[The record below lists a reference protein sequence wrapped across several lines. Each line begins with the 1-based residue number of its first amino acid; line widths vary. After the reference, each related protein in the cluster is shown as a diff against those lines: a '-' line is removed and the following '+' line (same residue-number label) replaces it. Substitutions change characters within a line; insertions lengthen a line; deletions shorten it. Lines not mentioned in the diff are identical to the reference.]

1 MKLIVLPAL
10 LCLGLCAN
18 AQIHWAIKA
27 GAQIS
32 SANYKANGSTIST
45 GTIIGF
51 NAGILTK
58 VYFDDKVAFVSGL
71 HYSAEGYS
79 IITAPGEPRKT
90 YRLNYAD
97 IPVMVQFDL
106 SKTRGSGFYC
116 KAGPSVS
123 VGISG
128 KEIYTDMNGM
138 RVHNQ
143 AILSLTGNHFG
154 LFNAS
159 MNAALGYSFTQKFF
173 AEASYAYGIGNIDN
187 DPDGPNIKT
196 RVASLSVGY
205 FFR

>member
-1 MKLIVLPAL
+1 MKLIVLSAL
-10 LCLGLCAN
+10 LCLSLCAN
-18 AQIHWAIKA
+18 AQVHWAIKA
-27 GAQIS
+27 GTQIS
-32 SANYKANGSTIST
+32 AASYKVDGSKIST
-45 GTIIGF
+45 NTIVGF
-51 NAGILTK
+51 NAGVLAK

-71 HYSAEGYS
+71 QYNALGYS
-79 IITAPGEPRKT
+79 IVAVTGDPKKT

-116 KAGPSVS
+116 KAGPSVG

-128 KEIYTDMNGM
+128 KEIYTDMYGT
-138 RVHNQ
+138 RVRNK

-159 MNAALGYSFTQKFF
+159 FNAALGYSFTQKFF
-173 AEASYAYGIGNIDN
+173 AEAAYAYGIGNIDN

-196 RVASLSVGY
+196 RVASVSIGY
-205 FFR
+205 FFK